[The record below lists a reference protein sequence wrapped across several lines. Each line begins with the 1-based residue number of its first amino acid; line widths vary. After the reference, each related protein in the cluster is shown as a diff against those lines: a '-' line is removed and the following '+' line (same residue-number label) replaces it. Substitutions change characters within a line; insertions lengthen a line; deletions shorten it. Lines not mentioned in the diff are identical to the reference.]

1 MSVFNERAYVE
12 AIVAD
17 AVAQS
22 RNGRPILRVNIAL
35 GEISD
40 MNEESVRQHWVEV
53 SRDTPAQHAAV
64 NFRTVRAEVQ
74 CMACFMKYHPEGG
87 AIRCPQCGSF
97 GAKILAGEEFYLE
110 SIETEPS

>member
-22 RNGRPILRVNIAL
+22 RNGRPILRVNLAL
-35 GEISD
+35 GEISEV
-40 MNEESVRQHWVEV
+40 NTEAIRKHWAEV
-53 SRDTPAQHAAV
+53 SRNTPAESATV
-64 NFRTVRAEVQ
+64 GFRLVRAEVQ
-74 CMACFMKYHPEGG
+74 CMACFVKYHPEGG

>member
-1 MSVFNERAYVE
+1 MGIFNERACVE
-12 AIVAD
+12 AMVAN

-22 RNGRPILRVNIAL
+22 RSGKSILRVNIAL

-53 SRDTPAQHAAV
+53 SRNTPAQDAAV
-64 NFRTVRAEVQ
+64 NLRFVRAEAQ
-74 CMACFMKYHPEGG
+74 CMACFEKYHPEGG